1 MTFDADFFDMSN
13 LFGQPPK
20 ITGLKTGNRKLFD
33 FARLW
38 MGKNGIIEQFLSDE
52 AFKHI
57 ACIEID
63 E

>member
-13 LFGQPPK
+13 LFGHPPK
-20 ITGLKTGNRKLFD
+20 IIWLRTGNRKTSDL
-33 FARLW
+33 ARLLID
-38 MGKNGIIEQFLSDE
+38 KNEIIEPFLSDE

-57 ACIEID
+57 ACLEID